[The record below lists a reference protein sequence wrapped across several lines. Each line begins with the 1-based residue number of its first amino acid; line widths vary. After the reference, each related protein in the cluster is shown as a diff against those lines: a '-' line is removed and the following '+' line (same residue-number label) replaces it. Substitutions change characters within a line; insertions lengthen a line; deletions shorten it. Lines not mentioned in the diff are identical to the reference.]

1 MSVINIQGIDF
12 DIPKKG
18 YVYNVITGEEEKRPI
33 ITNSSIT
40 AEQKWTRT
48 TLPENYNYKRNEEL
62 SKQEED
68 KDFFDVELENFR
80 SQEWD
85 RRLNGVWFMNNGK
98 PEYITGMHYLFLNW
112 WKIDVGH
119 PNFRKI
125 DQEYFYFL
133 QACVNNPECLG
144 MIELTKRR
152 QGKTIRAG
160 VFMFDLISRS
170 KNKNGGIQSKTAGDA
185 KNNVFQK
192 SIVSPFKKLPDF
204 FRPVYDQSKGVTPTS
219 ELRFYR
225 TTKRGR
231 KSLEDLGKPELESQI
246 DWKSSDKY
254 AYDGTKLHRYL
265 GDEVGKTM
273 EVDVWERHNIVR
285 FCSELDGEYIGK
297 LLYTTT
303 VEEMESGGES
313 FKKLW
318 DNSNQENKN
327 TQGRTPSGLFRF
339 FTPSYKTLYFDDYG
353 YADEDRAKE
362 YYLAERANL
371 ANDDRALSSIIRR
384 NPFTI
389 EEAFRIDG
397 EKSLFN
403 AMKLNNQIDRLS
415 WNDNAYTVG
424 NFEWVGDRETGYV
437 DFKPMSNGRFKVSYL
452 FEDQKDANRVIKRG
466 KNYLPTRK
474 TEFVMGCDPYDHDS
488 TVDNRR
494 SNGAFYVY
502 KKHNSV
508 SNIYDSSFIVEYIYR
523 PSTARQFYEDVL
535 KCCHY
540 YSCDLLFEDNKV
552 GIKTYFEDRGYAAFL
567 MYLPGSA
574 KPGLSGSVR
583 AHQQIAEVT
592 EEYIESHIE
601 NVCFKELLKD
611 WLEFDISKTTKF
623 DAAMAA
629 GYTLIAD
636 KHILLKNQFTKES
649 LVEAKNIFKRHK
661 VG

>member
-1 MSVINIQGIDF
+1 MIIQGIEF
-12 DIPKKG
+12 KIPPVGK
-18 YVYNVITGEEEKRPI
+18 VFNVINNKTEKRPI
-33 ITNSSIT
+33 ITSSSKK
-40 AEQKWTRT
+40 EDQVWLRT
-48 TLPENYNYKRNEEL
+48 TLPEDYEIKRFAEIK
-62 SKQEED
+62 KQAED
-68 KDFFDVELENFR
+68 KDYFDVDLESFR

-85 RRLNGVWFMNNGK
+85 RRLNGVWFMNNGT
-98 PEYITGMHYLFLNW
+98 PEYLTGLHYLFLNW
-112 WKIDVGH
+112 WKIDVGY
-119 PNFRKI
+119 PTFRKT

-133 QACVNNPECLG
+133 QACIDNPNCLG

-152 QGKTIRAG
+152 QGKTVRAG

-170 KNKNGGIQSKTAGDA
+170 KNKNGGIQSKTASDA

-192 SIVSPFKKLPDF
+192 NIVTPFKKLPDF

-225 TTKRGR
+225 TTKRGK

-285 FCSELDGEYIGK
+285 FCAELDGEYIGK
-297 LLYTTT
+297 FLYTTT
-303 VEEMESGGES
+303 VEEMESGGEA
-313 FKKLW
+313 FRKLW
-318 DNSNQENKN
+318 DASDQENKSEN
-327 TQGRTPSGLFRF
+327 GRTASGLYRF
-339 FTPSYKTLYFDDYG
+339 FTPAYKTLYFDKYG
-353 YADEDRAKE
+353 YPDEDRAKK
-362 YYLAERANL
+362 YFLDDRASFVS
-371 ANDDRALSSIIRR
+371 DDRALSSIIRR
-384 NPFTI
+384 NPFTV

-397 EKSLFN
+397 SQSLFN
-403 AMKLNNQIDRLS
+403 AMKLNDRLDEIT
-415 WNDNAYTVG
+415 WKENLYTVG

-437 DFKPMSNGRFKVSYL
+437 EFKPMSNGRFRVSYL
-452 FEDQKDANRVIKRG
+452 FEDENEANKVIKKG
-466 KNYLPTRK
+466 KNYFPTK
-474 TEFVMGCDPYDHDS
+474 NTEFVMGCDPYDHDT
-488 TVDNRR
+488 TVDERR

-502 KKHNSV
+502 KKHNST
-508 SNIYDSSFIVEYIYR
+508 SNFYDSSFIVEYIYR

-540 YSCDLLFEDNKV
+540 YSCQLLFEDNKV
-552 GIKTYFEDRGYAAFL
+552 GIKSYFQDRGYYSFL
-567 MYLPGSA
+567 MYLPGTI
-574 KPGLSGSVR
+574 KPGLSGSVKT
-583 AHQQIAEVT
+583 HQQIAEIT
-592 EEYIESHIE
+592 EDYIENNIGK
-601 NVCFKELLKD
+601 VCFPELIKD

-636 KHILLKNQFTKES
+636 KNILLKNYATKGN
-649 LVEAKNIFKRHK
+649 LVEAKKMFKRHK

>member
-1 MSVINIQGIDF
+1 MSKVTIQGIDF
-12 DIPKKG
+12 ELPPKG
-18 YVYNVITGEEEKRPI
+18 CVYNVITKEIEKRPV
-33 ITNSSIT
+33 ITSSSKKN
-40 AEQKWTRT
+40 EQVWKRT
-48 TLPENYNYKRNEEL
+48 ELPENYEYKRNEEI
-62 SKQEED
+62 SKQQED

-98 PEYITGMHYLFLNW
+98 AEYITGLHYLFLNW
-112 WKIDVGH
+112 WKIDIGY
-119 PNFRKI
+119 PNFRKV

-133 QACVNNPECLG
+133 QACIDNPDCLG

-152 QGKTIRAG
+152 QGKTVRAG

-170 KNKNGGIQSKTAGDA
+170 KNKNGGIQSKTASDA

-192 SIVSPFKKLPDF
+192 SIIAPFKKLPDF

-273 EVDVWERHNIVR
+273 EVDVWERHNVVR

-318 DNSNQENKN
+318 EASDQQNRNIH
-327 TQGRTPSGLFRF
+327 GRTASGLFRF
-339 FTPSYKTLYFDDYG
+339 FTPAFKTLYFDKFG
-353 YADEDRAKE
+353 YPDESRAKD
-362 YYLAERANL
+362 YYLAERSNL
-371 ANDDRALSSIIRR
+371 VNDDRALSSIIRR
-384 NPFTI
+384 NPFTV

-397 EKSLFN
+397 ERSLFN
-403 AMKLNNQIDRLS
+403 AMKLNDQIDRIS
-415 WNDNAYTVG
+415 WKDNLYTVG

-437 DFKPMSNGRFKVSYL
+437 DFKPMSNGRFKVCYL
-452 FEDQKDANRVIKRG
+452 FDDFKDANNVIKRG
-466 KNYLPTRK
+466 KNYFPTRK
-474 TEFVMGCDPYDHDS
+474 HEYVMGCDPYDHDT
-488 TVDNRR
+488 TVDQRR

-502 KKHNSV
+502 KKHNST
-508 SNIYDSSFIVEYIYR
+508 SKFYDSSFIVEYIYR

-540 YSCDLLFEDNKV
+540 YSCELLFEDNKV
-552 GIKTYFEDRGYAAFL
+552 GIKSYFEDRGYSNFL

-574 KPGLSGSVR
+574 KPGLSGSVKT
-583 AHQQIAEVT
+583 HQQIAEVT
-592 EEYIESHIE
+592 EDYIENNIE
-601 NVCFKELLKD
+601 KVIYPELLKD

-636 KHILLKNQFTKES
+636 KNILWKNYQAKGNV
-649 LVEAKNIFKRHK
+649 VEAKSLFKRYK